1 MREFRRLR
9 DAGLPVTSEVRAR
22 HVWATNDGYATG
34 PDVGHRI
41 PGFALPDQWGDP
53 NFKRP
58 LRPEDRAHT
67 EFLKVIRRRQ
77 CPIIA
82 LGLARFRDRHVV
94 GVISEQPGEGPRA
107 IAQIREVHVR
117 KWWRWMLASFAPHDR
132 DDVAR
137 VRNSGNRIE
146 QSRVDRTAR
155 RASSSLR
162 PSLCNSSASSSKCD
176 LISSANCPSFF
187 CV

>member
-117 KWWRWMLASFAPHDR
+117 KWWRWMLASFAPLI
-132 DDVAR
+132 VMM
-137 VRNSGNRIE
+137 
-146 QSRVDRTAR
+146 SRVCAIPGIGSSRVELIELRDAPLLRSGLRSVTHRLRAR
-155 RASSSLR
+155 NA
-162 PSLCNSSASSSKCD
+162 
-176 LISSANCPSFF
+176 I
-187 CV
+187 